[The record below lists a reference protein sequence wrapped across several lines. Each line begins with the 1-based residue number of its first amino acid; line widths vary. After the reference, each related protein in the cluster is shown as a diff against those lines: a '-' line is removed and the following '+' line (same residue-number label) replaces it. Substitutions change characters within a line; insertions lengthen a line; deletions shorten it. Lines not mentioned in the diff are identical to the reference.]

1 MVLEA
6 LAAVGL
12 AGNIAQF
19 IDFSCKIFETS
30 KAVYRSNDGRSQAH
44 EDIIVISQHLRSLCA
59 GLVKSR
65 NSSRVGVTNIHHD
78 KALYALAEK
87 CEKAANDVIV
97 AIENLKAKNPQSRK
111 SSFHAALKTMWST
124 EEIDSM
130 MERLNQY
137 RSEIIIHLETL
148 QRYVPYPYHLQD

>member
-12 AGNIAQF
+12 ASNIAQF

-30 KAVYRSNDGRSQAH
+30 KAVHRSSDGRSQAH

-65 NSSRVGVTNIHHD
+65 NESKVGTKNISHD
-78 KALYALAEK
+78 DALYALAEK
-87 CEKAANDVIV
+87 CEKAANALMV
-97 AIENLKAKNPQSRK
+97 AIENLKAKNPQSRR
-111 SSFHAALKTMWST
+111 SSFHAALKTIWSA
-124 EEIDSM
+124 EEIDAM
-130 MERLNQY
+130 MERLKQY

-148 QRYVPYPYHLQD
+148 QRHVPYY